1 MQNPRLEDVQVS
13 EICCHPPVVERGH
26 SRAYRRV
33 LWIVLGVNLAMF
45 IVELMAGLSAGSVS
59 LQADSLDFLADTA
72 NYGISLFVAGMA
84 LRNRAIAAFGKGV
97 TMGLFG
103 AWVLATSVW
112 KGFAGAPPEAVTMG
126 VVGFAAPAANALCFA
141 FLSPYRSGDSNMRSV
156 WLCSRND
163 LIGNCAV
170 LASAMGVARTDAAW
184 PDVLVAAIMAV
195 LALQGAAVIVT
206 QARAELAGAA
216 T

>member
-1 MQNPRLEDVQVS
+1 VS
-13 EICCHPPVVERGH
+13 EICCHPPVVERGQ

-45 IVELMAGLSAGSVS
+45 IVEMIAGLKSGSVS
-59 LQADSLDFLADTA
+59 LQADSLDFLGDTA

-84 LRNRAIAAFGKGV
+84 LRNRAIAALGKGV

-103 AWVLATSVW
+103 MWVLASSVW
-112 KGFAGAPPEAVTMG
+112 KGFAGATPEATTMG
-126 VVGFAAPAANALCFA
+126 VVGLVALTANALCFV
-141 FLSPYRSGDSNMRSV
+141 FLSAYRSGDSNMRSA

-170 LASAMGVARTDAAW
+170 LASAIGVARTSSAW
-184 PDVLVAAIMAV
+184 PDVLVAVIMAV
-195 LALQGAAVIVT
+195 LALQGAAVVVT
-206 QARAELAGAA
+206 QARAELAGAN

>member
-1 MQNPRLEDVQVS
+1 MS
-13 EICCHPPVVERGH
+13 EICCHPPVVERGDGR
-26 SRAYRRV
+26 SYRRV

-45 IVELMAGLSAGSVS
+45 IVEVIAGLSAGSVS
-59 LQADSLDFLADTA
+59 LQADSLDFLSDTV

-103 AWVLATSVW
+103 IWVLASSIC
-112 KGFAGAPPEAVTMG
+112 KGFAGAPPEALTMG
-126 VVGFAAPAANALCFA
+126 VVGFAALAANALCFA
-141 FLSPYRSGDSNMRSV
+141 LLSTYRVGDSNMRSV

-170 LASAMGVARTDAAW
+170 LAAAIGVARTSAVW

-195 LALQGAAVIVT
+195 LALQGAAVVVK
-206 QARAELAGAA
+206 QARAEFARAA
-216 T
+216 A

>member
-1 MQNPRLEDVQVS
+1 VREA
-13 EICCHPPVVERGH
+13 CCCPPPAVERGH

-33 LWIVLGVNLAMF
+33 LWIALGVNLAMF
-45 IVELMAGLSAGSVS
+45 IVEMIAGLSAGSVS
-59 LQADSLDFLADTA
+59 LQADSLDFLSDTA
-72 NYGISLFVAGMA
+72 NYGMSLFVAGMA

-103 AWVLATSVW
+103 IWVLASSAW
-112 KGFAGAPPEAVTMG
+112 KVFAGAPPEAVTMG
-126 VVGFAAPAANALCFA
+126 VVGFAALAANALCFA
-141 FLSPYRSGDSNMRSV
+141 LLSAYRSGDSNMRSV

-170 LASAMGVARTDAAW
+170 LASAIGVARTGSAW
-184 PDVLVAAIMAV
+184 PDVLVALIMAV
-195 LALQGAAVIVT
+195 LALQGAAAVVA

-216 T
+216 A